1 MAIKYYLATNTG
13 KGFITHA
20 DSAAGHIAEHPG
32 NVWTTEHDHSAWAA
46 RVSATEKTKE
56 EAQALCDATYVD
68 GSGNRLY
75 ALEDISQSIDSNG
88 NDITISLSTYQ
99 LLNTLDI
106 PYMKEKLTQHIQG
119 IAVDNN
125 NN

>member
-88 NDITISLSTYQ
+88 NEVIHEIRSTSSLETYSN
-99 LLNTLDI
+99 L
-106 PYMKEKLTQHIQG
+106 P
-119 IAVDNN
+119 
-125 NN
+125 